1 MAFTGLKAAGG
12 SWGGRHHQGPSG
24 INALVKTNC
33 LSRKKFPALDGLH
46 RPQGRR
52 RVLGGQTPSGTIGDQ
67 CFGQNKLFEPEKT
80 SGLGWPSPASRLI
93 EGPGGG
99 QTPSGTMGD
108 QRFGQN
114 EPFEPEKISGLGWPS
129 PASRPLEGPG
139 GARHHQGPS
148 GINAEV
154 KRNQL
159 SQKKNSASVGLGRP
173 QVASGN
179 HKDPGGAGCCQG
191 PSGIDADVKRNQLSP
206 KKFRPQAASGSLGR
220 PQGPG
225 RGPDTV
231 GDHRGSML
239 RSKGTV

>member
-46 RPQGRR
+46 RPQGRW

-80 SGLGWPSPASRLI
+80 
-93 EGPGGG
+93 
-99 QTPSGTMGD
+99 
-108 QRFGQN
+108 
-114 EPFEPEKISGLGWPS
+114 SGLGWPS

-159 SQKKNSASVGLGRP
+159 SQKKISASVGLGWPR
-173 QVASGN
+173 VASG
-179 HKDPGGAGCCQG
+179 G
-191 PSGIDADVKRNQLSP
+191 
-206 KKFRPQAASGSLGR
+206 LGQ
-220 PQGPG
+220 PQGPRWG
-225 RGPDTV
+225 R
-231 GDHRGSML
+231 ML
-239 RSKGTV
+239 SGTIRDRR

>member
-1 MAFTGLKAAGG
+1 M
-12 SWGGRHHQGPSG
+12 
-24 INALVKTNC
+24 VKTNR
-33 LSRKKFPALDGLH
+33 LSRKKLPALVGLH
-46 RPQGRR
+46 RPQGRW

-67 CFGQNKLFEPEKT
+67 RFGQNK
-80 SGLGWPSPASRLI
+80 
-93 EGPGGG
+93 
-99 QTPSGTMGD
+99 
-108 QRFGQN
+108 
-114 EPFEPEKISGLGWPS
+114 PFEPEKISGLGWPS

-159 SQKKNSASVGLGRP
+159 SQKKISASVGLGWP

>member
-1 MAFTGLKAAGG
+1 MNRWNVGDQRFGQNEPFEPKNVPASVGLY
-12 SWGGRHHQGPSG
+12 
-24 INALVKTNC
+24 
-33 LSRKKFPALDGLH
+33 
-46 RPQGRR
+46 RPQGRW
-52 RVLGGQTPSGTIGDQ
+52 RVLGGPDTIRDQ
-67 CFGQNKLFEPEKT
+67 C
-80 SGLGWPSPASRLI
+80 
-93 EGPGGG
+93 
-99 QTPSGTMGD
+99 
-108 QRFGQN
+108 FGQN

-148 GINAEV
+148 GMNAEV

-159 SQKKNSASVGLGRP
+159 SQKKISASVGLGWP